1 MPLMDQEINK
11 SFTTALAKF
20 ISIVFHPLLM
30 PLYGLGIIFTAPTF
44 LGYMPVKVKKI
55 LFLLVF
61 INNVFIPLILLP
73 FFKNRHLISTYT
85 IEGKKER
92 AVPLIMMS
100 VLYSVTS
107 FVIFRYQIPVFLK
120 SFIFASTFLVIFVTL
135 INFWYKISIHAVA
148 SGALNAVVVLL
159 SIKMSSSLVGYLI
172 STILTAGLILSSRL
186 KLNSHNPGQVWS
198 GFFTGFGV
206 MGIFFLLI

>member
-1 MPLMDQEINK
+1 MDQDTNK

-30 PLYGLGIIFTAPTF
+30 PLYGLGIIFTAPT
-44 LGYMPVKVKKI
+44 LLVYMPVEVKKL
-55 LFLLVF
+55 LFLIVF
-61 INNVFIPLILLP
+61 INNVFIPLVLLP
-73 FFKNRHLISTYT
+73 FFKNRNLISTYT
-85 IEGKKER
+85 IEDKKER

-107 FVIFRYQIPVFLK
+107 FVIFKYQIPGFLK
-120 SFIFASTFLVIFVTL
+120 SFIFASTILVILVTL

-148 SGALNAVVVLL
+148 AGALIAVVALL
-159 SIKMSSSLVGYLI
+159 SLKMSSPLVWYLV

-186 KLNSHNPGQVWS
+186 KLNSHDPGQVWS
-198 GFFTGFGV
+198 GFFTGFAV
-206 MGIFFLLI
+206 SGIFFLLI

>member
-1 MPLMDQEINK
+1 MDQENYK

-20 ISIVFHPLLM
+20 ISVVFHPLLM
-30 PLYGLGIIFTAPTF
+30 PLYGLGIIFTAPTV
-44 LGYMPVKVKKI
+44 LVYIPVEVKRI
-55 LFLLVF
+55 LFLIVF
-61 INNVFIPLILLP
+61 INNVFIPLVLLP
-73 FFKNRHLISTYT
+73 FFRNRNLISTYT
-85 IEGKKER
+85 IEDKKER

-107 FVIFRYQIPVFLK
+107 FVIFKYQIPVFLK
-120 SFIFASTFLVIFVTL
+120 SFIFASTILVILVTL

-159 SIKMSSSLVGYLI
+159 SLKMSSPLVWYLV

-186 KLNSHNPGQVWS
+186 KLNSHNPAQIWS
-198 GFFTGFGV
+198 GFITGFAV
-206 MGIFFLLI
+206 LSILFLLI

>member
-1 MPLMDQEINK
+1 MDQEKNT
-11 SFTTALAKF
+11 SLTTSVAKF

-30 PLYGLGIIFTAPTF
+30 PLYGLGIIFTAPTL
-44 LGYMPVKVKKI
+44 LGYMPIEVKKI
-55 LFLLVF
+55 LFLIVF

-73 FFKNRHLISTYT
+73 FFKNRNLISTYA
-85 IEGKKER
+85 IEDKKER

-120 SFIFASTFLVIFVTL
+120 SFVFASTFLVILVTL

-148 SGALNAVVVLL
+148 AGALNAVVALL
-159 SIKMSSSLVGYLI
+159 SLKMSSSLVWYLV

-186 KLNSHNPGQVWS
+186 KLNSHDPGQVWS
-198 GFFTGFGV
+198 GFLTGFAV
-206 MGIFFLLI
+206 LGIFFLLI